1 MYIYI
6 YIYTC
11 IILMVHVCCVYFS
24 LSLSLYIYIHTRV
37 YSALLPER
45 DAAVRAVPVALRSPP
60 GTRKRPRRCFML
72 FYCLFK
78 SFPRNTSSTLGNYKN
93 KWLFY
98 FRCLKLGKRFLFYFF
113 FFVVVKKQENRFLKI
128 ERNPLSDWNIE
139 EIV

>member
-1 MYIYI
+1 MCVYIYI
-6 YIYTC
+6 YIHLYNSYGTC
-11 IILMVHVCCVYFS
+11 MLCVF